1 MNSAPRR
8 LPLLQLLICSS
19 LILTLS
25 MGVRHGFGLWLQPV
39 TQDQGWTRES
49 FAFAI
54 ALQNLSWGLLGIL
67 AGMLADRWGGLR
79 VLLGGAL
86 LWALGLSGM
95 ALAQS
100 ELGFALS
107 AGVLLGA
114 AQAASTYTVIYGILG
129 RQIAPER
136 RSWAMGLTAAAGS
149 FGQFL
154 MVPTEGWLI
163 ANLGWQQALLILA
176 AATLLIAPLAL
187 LLREPDFRPGG
198 APSAAPAADGQ
209 GVWQALR
216 EAASYP
222 SFRLLMAAYF
232 VCGFQVVFIGVHLP
246 SYLKDHGL
254 APQVASTALALIGL
268 FNVFGT
274 YGIGMLGQ
282 RWPKRYLL
290 ATIYGLRSVA
300 ITLFLLAPLTPW
312 SVYLFAAAMGLLWLS
327 TVPPTNAIVA
337 QIFGVRHFSMLSGF
351 VFFSHQ
357 VGSFCGVWLGGLLY
371 DRNGNYDLVWL
382 IAIGLGLFAAGAS
395 LPVRETA
402 IARAPQRAA
411 VSAP

>member
-1 MNSAPRR
+1 MNSTPRR

-54 ALQNLSWGLLGIL
+54 ALQNLSWGLLGIV

-86 LWALGLSGM
+86 LWALGLCGM

-107 AGVLLGA
+107 AGLLIGA

-163 ANLGWQQALLILA
+163 SSFGWQQALLVLA

-187 LLREPDFRPGG
+187 LLREPDFK
-198 APSAAPAADGQ
+198 PSTPSTAQPAADQ
-209 GVWQALR
+209 SLWQALR

-246 SYLKDHGL
+246 SYLKDQGL

-268 FNVFGT
+268 FNVFGS
-274 YGIGMLGQ
+274 YGVGMLGQ

-290 ATIYGLRSVA
+290 ATIYGTRSVA

-312 SVYLFAAAMGLLWLS
+312 SVYVFASAMGLLWLS

-351 VFFSHQ
+351 VFCSHQ

-382 IAIGLGLFAAGAS
+382 ISIGLGLFATAVS

-411 VSAP
+411 VSTP

>member
-1 MNSAPRR
+1 MNSTPRR

-54 ALQNLSWGLLGIL
+54 ALQNLSWGLLGIV

-86 LWALGLSGM
+86 LWALGLCGM

-107 AGVLLGA
+107 AGLLIGA

-163 ANLGWQQALLILA
+163 SSFGCRLSSSTSRRNSGSR
-176 AATLLIAPLAL
+176 APM
-187 LLREPDFRPGG
+187 RCSRS
-198 APSAAPAADGQ
+198 SA
-209 GVWQALR
+209 R
-216 EAASYP
+216 TSSRCAAS
-222 SFRLLMAAYF
+222 RRC
-232 VCGFQVVFIGVHLP
+232 CG
-246 SYLKDHGL
+246 
-254 APQVASTALALIGL
+254 
-268 FNVFGT
+268 
-274 YGIGMLGQ
+274 
-282 RWPKRYLL
+282 RPKRY
-290 ATIYGLRSVA
+290 R
-300 ITLFLLAPLTPW
+300 
-312 SVYLFAAAMGLLWLS
+312 
-327 TVPPTNAIVA
+327 PPT
-337 QIFGVRHFSMLSGF
+337 R
-351 VFFSHQ
+351 
-357 VGSFCGVWLGGLLY
+357 
-371 DRNGNYDLVWL
+371 
-382 IAIGLGLFAAGAS
+382 
-395 LPVRETA
+395 
-402 IARAPQRAA
+402 
-411 VSAP
+411 